1 MSHFLERLTY
11 LARRREPF
19 ADGLGELRDEDRMWE
34 EGYRQ
39 RWQHDKIVRS
49 THGVNCTGGC
59 SWKIYV
65 KSGVVTWETQQTDE
79 AHASTGAMVLRASRH
94 ALTSRL
100 RTIGYLIRLAL

>member
-39 RWQHDKIVRS
+39 RWQHD
-49 THGVNCTGGC
+49 
-59 SWKIYV
+59 
-65 KSGVVTWETQQTDE
+65 
-79 AHASTGAMVLRASRH
+79 
-94 ALTSRL
+94 
-100 RTIGYLIRLAL
+100 

>member
-19 ADGLGELRDEDRMWE
+19 ADDEDRMWE

-49 THGVNCTGGC
+49 T
-59 SWKIYV
+59 
-65 KSGVVTWETQQTDE
+65 Q
-79 AHASTGAMVLRASRH
+79 A
-94 ALTSRL
+94 
-100 RTIGYLIRLAL
+100 